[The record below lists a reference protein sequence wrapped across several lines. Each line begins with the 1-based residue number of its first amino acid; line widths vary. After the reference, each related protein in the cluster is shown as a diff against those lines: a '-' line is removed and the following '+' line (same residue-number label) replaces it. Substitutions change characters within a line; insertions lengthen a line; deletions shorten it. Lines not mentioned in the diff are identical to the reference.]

1 MEFTSLVDTSLDLNF
16 RPLRVPDGI
25 PKQEVESNFIGL
37 GIDHTPVK
45 DEASDLLEELN
56 RVSAENKKLT
66 EMLTVMCQNYNALR
80 NQVTE
85 YMNKHSTTTATTTS
99 ADDHSAGSKK
109 RSKAEN
115 NEILKSV
122 QGESS
127 SSDEDNSCTKKPREE
142 HIKTKTTRV
151 YVRTEASDTSLIVK
165 DGYQWR
171 KYGQKVTRDN
181 PSPRAYFKCSF
192 APTCLVKKKVQR
204 SVEDQSILV
213 ATYEGEHNHSHPS
226 KTDAANA
233 VTTSPCN
240 RLNGKS
246 TLGVTASVPC
256 SNTLNSSGPNIILDL
271 TEPKNTLQID
281 EKKVTSSTSTS
292 TAGGH
297 NKRKSSLGG
306 GDNHQNR
313 PEFQHFLIEQM
324 ASSLT
329 KDPSF
334 QAALAAAIS
343 GKFLPN
349 NQTDK

>member
-16 RPLRVPDGI
+16 RPLRVPDGV

-85 YMNKHSTTTATTTS
+85 YMSKHNSTTTTTS

-109 RSKAEN
+109 RKSEN
-115 NEILKSV
+115 NEILKSI

-151 YVRTEASDTSLIVK
+151 YVRTEPSDTSLIVK
-165 DGYQWR
+165 DGFQWR

-192 APTCLVKKKVQR
+192 APNCLVKKKVQR

-226 KTDAANA
+226 KMDA
-233 VTTSPCN
+233 VTTSPCS

-256 SNTLNSSGPNIILDL
+256 HTLNS
-271 TEPKNTLQID
+271 TEPKNMLQIED
-281 EKKVTSSTSTS
+281 KKVASSTSTS

-297 NKRKSSLGG
+297 KRKLLSGG
-306 GDNHQNR
+306 ADNNNHQNR

-324 ASSLT
+324 ATSLT